1 MALAAYVLKES
12 SASELVQAVRQVLA
26 ARRYL
31 RPPLSE
37 RAIETYVARAKKGP
51 VDIYETLM
59 TREREVLHSLRRASA
74 TPAIGERLGISPRT
88 ARTDRAHLMRKLGLR
103 TKGDLIV
110 YAINRRL
117 VPGTSEGTVAAR
129 EREDGGTSET

>member
-1 MALAAYVLKES
+1 
-12 SASELVQAVRQVLA
+12 
-26 ARRYL
+26 
-31 RPPLSE
+31 
-37 RAIETYVARAKKGP
+37 
-51 VDIYETLM
+51 
-59 TREREVLHSLRRASA
+59 
-74 TPAIGERLGISPRT
+74 
-88 ARTDRAHLMRKLGLR
+88 MRKLGLR